1 MYEEELFSSR
11 TRVQCPTPVSPVKR
25 PYSYS
30 AKHNQAAS
38 FLLNIIREDFSFPN
52 YSLFLQKV
60 RR

>member
-1 MYEEELFSSR
+1 MKKNYSVAE
-11 TRVQCPTPVSPVKR
+11 